1 MTTIQEMRKLVE
13 AKVQTMIR
21 PNPKPKEQNGTVETK
36 KEEEEKFESTYK
48 QMENPLITPSSFG
61 KRPIYSKV
69 DINCDKWLMTL
80 DEESRLKIDNPP
92 SLADGLSKE
101 LEAEIRYLGCELIQQ
116 GAILLK
122 LPQTAAAT
130 GQILFQR
137 YFYQKSFVRYRFEH
151 AVQACLLL
159 ASKIEEEPRRP
170 RDVYNV
176 FHRLE
181 ELHRLQQSGHE
192 INKETTRGL
201 APPKIDVNYINT
213 KQHMIN
219 SERRILA
226 TLGFVVHVKH
236 PHRLIVAYGHT
247 LGITQS
253 RPDILQKAWNYM
265 NDGLRTDIFMRYK
278 PETIACACIFLAAR
292 TVEDPIALPST
303 PFHWFEAFDTS
314 DRDVEAI
321 AHQLVVLYARRRFPN
336 WPRIKAELD
345 SLRSAKNAEKAA
357 IKAKEVAEKLE
368 KMAPGDEKTD
378 PSSGNASRKESP
390 VRKSG
395 EKDRRILGDRDKKD
409 KDRRR
414 KRSNE
419 RDGKLDRR
427 DRDRDRGDRG
437 DRGDRNDRRKDDK
450 KDRRKRSRS
459 RSRDRKDKNRNR
471 DVGKRYRRES
481 ISPPRS
487 RR

>member
-1 MTTIQEMRKLVE
+1 MKSSNQHTNKTKIRKLLLVLLV
-13 AKVQTMIR
+13 KGLFIR
-21 PNPKPKEQNGTVETK
+21 N
-36 KEEEEKFESTYK
+36 
-48 QMENPLITPSSFG
+48 
-61 KRPIYSKV
+61 
-69 DINCDKWLMTL
+69 INCDKWLMTL

-92 SLADGLSKE
+92 SLVDGLSKE
-101 LEAEIRYLGCELIQQ
+101 TESELRYLGCELIQQ

-137 YFYQKSFVRYRFEH
+137 YYYQKSFVRYHFEH

-170 RDVYNV
+170 REVYNV

-181 ELHRLQQSGHE
+181 RLHRLQQSGHD
-192 INKETTRGL
+192 INKETTRGMK
-201 APPKIDVNYINT
+201 PPAVDMNYINT

-253 RPDILQKAWNYM
+253 RPDILQRSWNYM

-292 TVEDPIALPST
+292 TVENPIALPST

-321 AHQLVVLYARRRFPN
+321 ALQLVGLYARRTFPN

-345 SLRSAKNAEKAA
+345 ALRSVKDAEMKAV
-357 IKAKEVAEKLE
+357 KAKEIAENLA
-368 KMAPGDEKTD
+368 KMAPDGEKSTSTVTIGKD
-378 PSSGNASRKESP
+378 SRKVSP
-390 VRKSG
+390 DRKNG
-395 EKDRRILGDRDKKD
+395 TKDRGEADRGKKEKDRHRRRSNDRDG
-409 KDRRR
+409 R
-414 KRSNE
+414 
-419 RDGKLDRR
+419 GDRR
-427 DRDRDRGDRG
+427 DRDKDRGDR
-437 DRGDRNDRRKDDK
+437 RKDEK
-450 KDRRKRSRS
+450 KDRRKRTRS

-471 DVGKRYRRES
+471 DVGKRYRKES
-481 ISPPRS
+481 STPPRS

>member
-192 INKETTRGL
+192 INKRLEANRGSSI
-201 APPKIDVNYINT
+201 P
-213 KQHMIN
+213 QC
-219 SERRILA
+219 
-226 TLGFVVHVKH
+226 
-236 PHRLIVAYGHT
+236 YG
-247 LGITQS
+247 
-253 RPDILQKAWNYM
+253 
-265 NDGLRTDIFMRYK
+265 
-278 PETIACACIFLAAR
+278 
-292 TVEDPIALPST
+292 
-303 PFHWFEAFDTS
+303 
-314 DRDVEAI
+314 
-321 AHQLVVLYARRRFPN
+321 
-336 WPRIKAELD
+336 
-345 SLRSAKNAEKAA
+345 
-357 IKAKEVAEKLE
+357 
-368 KMAPGDEKTD
+368 
-378 PSSGNASRKESP
+378 
-390 VRKSG
+390 
-395 EKDRRILGDRDKKD
+395 
-409 KDRRR
+409 
-414 KRSNE
+414 
-419 RDGKLDRR
+419 
-427 DRDRDRGDRG
+427 
-437 DRGDRNDRRKDDK
+437 
-450 KDRRKRSRS
+450 
-459 RSRDRKDKNRNR
+459 
-471 DVGKRYRRES
+471 
-481 ISPPRS
+481 
-487 RR
+487 